1 MLSESTLRTKLN
13 IQLEQIAIGLNLKD
27 KDILEVGIAGD
38 DKPSG
43 SYRFFGEGNTWTTA
57 DVEPRWN
64 PDVLC
69 DISNCP
75 QILDNSYD
83 LVIMTQALEHIWDYK
98 KAMENLC
105 RITRK
110 YLIID
115 CPWMFPFHHDNVRPA
130 IDWRDWDDY
139 WRFSPSA
146 MHRLLGE
153 VGFKKIKIITDNE
166 FTLCLAEK

>member
-1 MLSESTLRTKLN
+1 MNVFSKLRTKLN
-13 IQLEQIAIGLNLKD
+13 IHLEKLAMDLNLKD

-43 SYRFFGEGNTWTTA
+43 SYKFFGEGNTWTTA
-57 DVEPRWN
+57 DIEPLWS
-64 PDVLC
+64 PDILC

-75 QILDNSYD
+75 QIVNNSYD
-83 LVIMTQALEHIWDYK
+83 LVIMTQAMEHIWDFK
-98 KAMENLC
+98 KAIEELY

-115 CPWMFPFHHDNVRPA
+115 CPWMFPYHYDKVRPLT
-130 IDWRDWDDY
+130 DWREWDDY
-139 WRFSPSA
+139 WRISPSA
-146 MHRLLGE
+146 MTKLLRE
-153 VGFKKIKIITDNE
+153 AGFKEIKIIADDE

>member
-1 MLSESTLRTKLN
+1 MR
-13 IQLEQIAIGLNLKD
+13 LEQIAMELNLKE

-43 SYRFFGEGNTWTTA
+43 SYKFFGEGNTWTTA
-57 DVEPRWN
+57 DIEPMWK
-64 PDVLC
+64 PDILC

-75 QILDNSYD
+75 QIVANSYD

-98 KAMENLC
+98 GAMENLY

-115 CPWMFPFHHDNVRPA
+115 CPWMFPFHHDKVREA
-130 IDWRDWDDY
+130 KTYADWDDY
-139 WRFSPSA
+139 WRFSPTT
-146 MHRLLGE
+146 MWRLLKG
-153 VGFKKIKIITDNE
+153 VGFKEVKIIGEQE